1 MKPAKRKTKKVAK
14 ASAAAKQLNVN
25 LDYVDQITDEATTTT
40 MALRALIHTMANEIA
55 DLRAQLE
62 ACK

>member
-1 MKPAKRKTKKVAK
+1 MKTRKNTTKK
-14 ASAAAKQLNVN
+14 AAAVKPKPLNVN

-62 ACK
+62 GRP